1 MYQAT
6 EKIIL
11 RLGMLNV
18 GKIGMVAAAISLVRR
33 SRRADKSTRCLVSNN
48 QNV

>member
-6 EKIIL
+6 EKIVL

-33 SRRADKSTRCLVSNN
+33 AVGLEERMRVH
-48 QNV
+48 VV